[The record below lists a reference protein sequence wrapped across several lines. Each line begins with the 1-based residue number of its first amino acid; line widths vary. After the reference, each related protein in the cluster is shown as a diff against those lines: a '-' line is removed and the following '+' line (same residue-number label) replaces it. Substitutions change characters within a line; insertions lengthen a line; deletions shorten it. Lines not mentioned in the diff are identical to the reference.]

1 METYCSVIARP
12 LLSLFLATALYWA
25 RPACAIFVS
34 IQKWLGNIKA
44 SASES
49 FSNLGCYGI
58 TSLAIPL
65 YHDDHS
71 TVNGQ
76 LMKDLLMTFLNQCT
90 IPVEIYEKY
99 VPQSSKMVPL
109 LERLCGPLSEEKVYE
124 LKKKICFEC
133 D

>member
-1 METYCSVIARP
+1 
-12 LLSLFLATALYWA
+12 
-25 RPACAIFVS
+25 
-34 IQKWLGNIKA
+34 
-44 SASES
+44 
-49 FSNLGCYGI
+49 
-58 TSLAIPL
+58 
-65 YHDDHS
+65 
-71 TVNGQ
+71 
-76 LMKDLLMTFLNQCT
+76 MTFLNQCT